1 MWSSSTV
8 HLLVKAGGVE
18 LVQHFVVIGMQ
29 ADLMAFPLHAL
40 KEQLIALYILPD
52 DKEGGVHPPLGQAVQ
67 KHRGGGGLWP
77 VVKGEGYIGPRRDFR
92 PAQRLPFPALLRLG
106 AIGDSRQGQRRQR
119 QRARPQAL
127 FPV

>member
-1 MWSSSTV
+1 
-8 HLLVKAGGVE
+8 
-18 LVQHFVVIGMQ
+18 MQ

-106 AIGDSRQGQRRQR
+106 AIGDSRQGQRRQG
-119 QRARPQAL
+119 QPPLMWSVCAAGLFLFGKNEDSRPVQVGIL
-127 FPV
+127 